1 MARGVSSVL
10 AIAGLALV
18 LLEGAVASRSSVA
31 LPSPSFRPARAWVVV
46 RPTKAEQP
54 GVYRSMMLAATRRD
68 VGVLRPFALFT
79 SFKRLSSRG
88 IIVWA
93 VTVGR
98 DRPGFR
104 RIRWPPELS
113 TFRVDHG
120 WEGQPAANIQQ
131 RLKFGSV
138 RGWDLDVRVF
148 FATQH
153 PDQTLLEEAQAE
165 LRRLRLP
172 SAG

>member
-1 MARGVSSVL
+1 MARGVASAL
-10 AIAGLALV
+10 AIGGLALA
-18 LLEGAVASRSSVA
+18 LLEGAAASHSSVA
-31 LPSPSFRPARAWVVV
+31 LPSPTFRPARGWVVV

-54 GVYRSMMLAATRRD
+54 GVYRSMMLAVTRRD
-68 VGVLRPFALFT
+68 VGVLHPFALFT
-79 SFKRLSSRG
+79 SFRRLSSRG

-98 DRPGFR
+98 HRPGFR
-104 RIRWPPELS
+104 RIRWPPVLS

-131 RLKFGSV
+131 RLEFGAV

-153 PDQTLLEEAQAE
+153 PDQKLLEEAQAE

-172 SAG
+172 STG